1 MNERGRREEAAVRVE
16 CFHLPHI
23 DLTVSQLR
31 DENSDLSLLRC
42 PSHSVALSPF
52 YPSHSLFLSQGYT
65 LKWQDLHGAR

>member
-1 MNERGRREEAAVRVE
+1 MRGAVEWRLLSGWSV
-16 CFHLPHI
+16 FTSPHI

-31 DENSDLSLLRC
+31 DENPDLSVLRC

>member
-1 MNERGRREEAAVRVE
+1 MRGAVERRLLSGWSV
-16 CFHLPHI
+16 FTSPHI

>member
-1 MNERGRREEAAVRVE
+1 MRGAVERRLLSGWSV
-16 CFHLPHI
+16 FTSPHI

-31 DENSDLSLLRC
+31 DENPNLSLLRS